1 MIWVGWRQQ
10 RAEAAIVAAM
20 LAALAAVLLP
30 TGLNVASAFDAGH
43 LASCTGATP
52 SQSCLQAVDQFLVRF
67 NGLGGLIAWLTLIPG
82 LVGTVLAAPLLVS
95 LEQGTQRLDWTQ
107 SITRRRWLVT

>member
-20 LAALAAVLLP
+20 LAALAVVLLP

-43 LASCTGATP
+43 LSSCTGATA
-52 SQSCLQAVDQFLVRF
+52 SDSCQQAVDQFLVRF
-67 NGLGGLIAWLTLIPG
+67 DGLVAWLTLIPG

-95 LEQGTQRLDWTQ
+95 LEQGTTGWTG
-107 SITRRRWLVT
+107 RRASRAGAGW